1 MKQLVKLGVLIGL
14 FMLLF
19 TALSAAR
26 SPRVETFEVNPNPMY
41 RNTVVTLT
49 CSELGFLTL
58 WIEDGSGNVVKQ
70 LYSGN
75 VLKGVQVEWNRY
87 SDSGEYTPNGTY
99 YVCANYQGRYTSTK
113 KTLIL
118 K

>member
-14 FMLLF
+14 FMLLI
-19 TALSAAR
+19 TALTALK
-26 SPRVETFEVNPNPMY
+26 SPRLETFEVNPNPMY
-41 RNTVVTLT
+41 RNTIVTLT
-49 CSELGFLTL
+49 CQDAGFLTL
-58 WIEDGSGNVVKQ
+58 WVEDSAGNVVKQ

-75 VLKGVQVEWNRY
+75 IFKGVQVEWNRY
-87 SDSGEYTPNGTY
+87 SDSGEYAPNGTY
-99 YVCANYQGRYTSTK
+99 YVCANYQGRYTYTK